1 MLALVRGS
9 AVNQDGASNGLTA
22 PNGPSQQRVIRRAL
36 AKAGLSGAEV
46 DAMEAH
52 GTGTALGDPIEAG
65 ALIAT
70 YGRAH
75 TPAAPLW
82 LGSLKSNIGHT
93 QAAAGVAGVIKMVM
107 AMRHGTLP
115 PTLHVDEPSPHVDW
129 SAGTVRLLER
139 ETPWPETGRPRRA
152 AVSSFGVSGTN
163 AHAVLEQ
170 APVEDTAEW
179 DEPGEAGR
187 DAVAAPLPFVLS
199 GKGPAVVRGQ
209 ASRLIAHLADHPE
222 QRLADIGWSLA
233 ATRAT
238 FEHRAVV
245 LAHDRDELTAGLTA
259 LTGAPGNGTRRA
271 PGAAAR
277 RRGRTAVLFTGQG
290 SQRPGMGRELYERM
304 PGFATD
310 LDEVCEALD
319 PHLDRPLRQVL
330 LAGDE
335 ATAALVHRT
344 EYTQAALFAIEVAL
358 FRAVLRQGVA
368 PDFAMGHSIGEI
380 TAAHVAGRA
389 VPRGSRPPRRGARP
403 AHAGAARRRRDD
415 RGRGVRGRGRRGLG

>member
-1 MLALVRGS
+1 MGRTRRGRKGRRGGATAVR
-9 AVNQDGASNGLTA
+9 
-22 PNGPSQQRVIRRAL
+22 
-36 AKAGLSGAEV
+36 
-46 DAMEAH
+46 
-52 GTGTALGDPIEAG
+52 
-65 ALIAT
+65 
-70 YGRAH
+70 
-75 TPAAPLW
+75 
-82 LGSLKSNIGHT
+82 
-93 QAAAGVAGVIKMVM
+93 
-107 AMRHGTLP
+107 
-115 PTLHVDEPSPHVDW
+115 
-129 SAGTVRLLER
+129 
-139 ETPWPETGRPRRA
+139 
-152 AVSSFGVSGTN
+152 
-163 AHAVLEQ
+163 
-170 APVEDTAEW
+170 PV
-179 DEPGEAGR
+179 
-187 DAVAAPLPFVLS
+187 

-380 TAAHVAGRA
+380 TAAHVAGVLSLA
-389 VPRGSRPPRRGARP
+389 E
-403 AHAGAARRRRDD
+403 AARLVAA
-415 RGRGVRGRGRRGLG
+415 RGRLMQALPAGGAMIAVEASADEAAAVLAETREPVDVAAVNGPFAVVLSGPEAAVETVAARLRAGGGGPGAWRPGTRSTPR